1 MYIYIC
7 TYIYIYIYTYLYIH
21 IYIHVYIYMYICVCM
36 CVFGWQAP
44 MRASLQDDKLVLHKT
59 LRQQGPG
66 ISGNQGQNYGSRNY

>member
-1 MYIYIC
+1 MFMYIYIH
-7 TYIYIYIYTYLYIH
+7 IYVHIYIYTYLYI
-21 IYIHVYIYMYICVCM
+21 YMYINIYIYVCM